1 MLTKEQRIEIGRL
14 KEEGWN
20 VSEIAKKMNLDWK
33 TVKRCISQHS
43 KHNMGAPSRDNNQLD
58 ENELTKVIFRKLNA
72 GIPPD
77 KIVEEDGHVDL
88 VTSLYEKRKNLR
100 RLNKSDS
107 SLPDPQIV
115 ESFKAWEKSFEKYYD
130 WHFGRAISVIGIAA
144 YQKMILCANYMNK
157 GVGCFQIESNDPYN
171 CVGCAFY
178 SGGGFVI

>member
-1 MLTKEQRIEIGRL
+1 MLTKEQRIEIGCL
-14 KEEGWN
+14 KEEGVN
-20 VSEIAKKMNLDWK
+20 VSEISKKMHLDWK

-43 KHNMGAPSRDNNQLD
+43 KDSMGAPLRNNNQPD
-58 ENELTKVIFRKLNA
+58 ENELTKAIFRKLNA
-72 GIPPD
+72 GIPPE

-100 RLNKSDS
+100 GLNKSDF

-130 WHFGRAISVIGIAA
+130 WHFGRAIRVIGKAA

-157 GVGCFQIESNDPYN
+157 AVGCFQIESYDPYN